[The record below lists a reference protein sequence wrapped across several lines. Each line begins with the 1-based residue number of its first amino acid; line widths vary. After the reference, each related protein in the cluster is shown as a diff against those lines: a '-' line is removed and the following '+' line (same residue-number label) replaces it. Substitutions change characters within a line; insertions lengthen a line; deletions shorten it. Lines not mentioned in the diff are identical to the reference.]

1 MFGPKK
7 QKVSKKDIKKSIAN
21 ANDRLRAANL
31 RMETD
36 IDAKKNALQL
46 LSDEYISSEK
56 ALEDIHGLQAY
67 ANNELESLQS
77 EIFLVQ
83 NDKKKAL
90 FKVEELSKEVVSMEK
105 DNTKL
110 QSKSDKLAKNI
121 VLLERRKE
129 ELDLLT
135 ADLKQIRQEAADG
148 QETLELLAVELNELE
163 TGVEAYISRKS
174 AAESE
179 FSASKAKIDQDKRM
193 AEKELR
199 EMEEFGKKIKLE
211 NGQEMGRLD
220 HAIADRLS
228 ELKQLDEDIA
238 KKKYEYSAMAGM
250 IKAAQSRVDD
260 ADEHATYA
268 MKKEQDKV
276 DKIKQDFKDWKVNV
290 LDEVAKM
297 KLRKKMDNID
307 KAGLREVLDG

>member
-7 QKVSKKDIKKSIAN
+7 QRVSKKDIKKSIVN

-46 LSDEYISSEK
+46 LSDEYISSKK
-56 ALEDIHGLQAY
+56 ALEDVQGLQAY

-77 EIFLVQ
+77 EIFLIQ
-83 NDKKKAL
+83 TNEKKAL
-90 FKVEELSKEVVSMEK
+90 SSISDLQEK
-105 DNTKL
+105 ATTLREGNTKL
-110 QSKSDKLAKNI
+110 QSQSDKLTKNI
-121 VLLERRKE
+121 ALLNGRKE

-135 ADLKQIRQEAADG
+135 VNIKQIRKEAANG
-148 QETLELLAVELNELE
+148 QETLELLAIELNELE
-163 TGVEAYISRKS
+163 TGVESYISRKS
-174 AAESE
+174 AAKSE
-179 FSASKAKIDQDKRM
+179 FSTLKDKIDRDKRM
-193 AEKELR
+193 AEKELK

-228 ELKQLDEDIA
+228 EIKKLEENIA
-238 KKKYEYSAMAGM
+238 RKKYEYSAMAGLV
-250 IKAAQSRVDD
+250 KAAEIRIGD
-260 ADEHATYA
+260 ADEHVTYA
-268 MKKEQDKV
+268 VKKEQDKV
-276 DKIKQDFKDWKVNV
+276 AKIKQDFKDWKVNV
-290 LDEVAKM
+290 LDEVARM

-307 KAGLREVLDG
+307 KAGLRKVLDG